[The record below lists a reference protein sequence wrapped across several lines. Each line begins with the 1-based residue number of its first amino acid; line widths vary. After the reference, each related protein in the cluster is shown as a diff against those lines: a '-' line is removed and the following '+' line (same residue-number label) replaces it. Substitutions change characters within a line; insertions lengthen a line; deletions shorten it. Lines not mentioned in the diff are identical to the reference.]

1 MIGYLTRRLLTLIP
15 LFFGITLISFV
26 VINLAPGGPIGV
38 VADLNPK
45 MTAEAR
51 ERLIKYYGLDQPM
64 HKRYFDWLRQFVSLD
79 FGVSFSADHRP
90 VMDKIKE
97 ALPIT
102 ITINALAFL
111 LILVIAIPIG
121 AYSASHP
128 YSKFD
133 KSLTVFVYLGFA
145 MPTFWLA
152 LLVLIL
158 FSVQLEWLPISGLR
172 SLDYGRLS
180 LAGKLWDTASHLIL
194 PVLLEAFSDLASLS
208 RYMRGSMLE
217 VMRQDYIVAAR
228 SKGLSEKEVVYK
240 HALRNAL
247 LPVVTILGLSVP
259 GLIGGSVIF
268 EQIFAIPGM
277 GRLFYTGVMSRDYP
291 LVMGI
296 LAIGAFLTL
305 LGNLLADVSYAIVDP
320 RIRRGGKG

>member
-1 MIGYLTRRLLTLIP
+1 MIP

-26 VINLAPGGPIGV
+26 VINLAPGGPISV

-45 MTAEAR
+45 MTAQAR
-51 ERLIKYYGLDQPM
+51 ERLIKYYGLDQPLY
-64 HKRYFDWLRQFVSLD
+64 KRYFNWLRQFVSLD

-102 ITINALAFL
+102 ITINALALL
-111 LILVIAIPIG
+111 LILVVAIPIG

-128 YSKFD
+128 YSSFD
-133 KSLTVFVYLGFA
+133 KSLTVFVYVGFA

-152 LLVLIL
+152 LLALIL

-172 SLDYGRLS
+172 SLDYNRLS
-180 LAGKLWDTASHLIL
+180 LAGKVWDNVSHLIL
-194 PVLLEAFSDLASLS
+194 PVLLEAFGGLASLS

-259 GLIGGSVIF
+259 GLVGGSVIF

-296 LAIGAFLTL
+296 LVIGAILTL
-305 LGNLLADVSYAIVDP
+305 LGNLLADISYAIVDP
-320 RIRRGGKG
+320 RIRKGGKR

>member
-1 MIGYLTRRLLTLIP
+1 MVGYLIRRILTLIP

-26 VINLAPGGPIGV
+26 VIHLAPGSPIDIL
-38 VADLNPK
+38 ADLNPK
-45 MTAEAR
+45 MTAEAK
-51 ERLIKYYGLDQPM
+51 ERLIAYYGLDKPL
-64 HKRYFDWLRQFVSLD
+64 HERYLRWLGRFVTLD
-79 FGVSFSADHRP
+79 FGVSFSPDRRP
-90 VMDKIKE
+90 VIDKIKE
-97 ALPIT
+97 TLPIT
-102 ITINALAFL
+102 ILINALSLL
-111 LILVIAIPIG
+111 LILTVAIPIG

-128 YSKFD
+128 YSTFD
-133 KSLTVFVYLGFA
+133 KSLTVFVYIGFA

-152 LLVLIL
+152 LLALIF

-172 SLDYGRLS
+172 SLDY
-180 LAGKLWDTASHLIL
+180 AGFTFGGKVWDLVSHLIL
-194 PVLLEAFSDLASLS
+194 PVLLSAFGGLAGLS

-217 VMRQDYIVAAR
+217 VMRQEYITAAR
-228 SKGLSEKEVVYK
+228 SKGLSEKEVIYK

-296 LAIGAFLTL
+296 LTIGAFLTL
-305 LGNLLADVSYAIVDP
+305 LGNLLADISYAIVDP
-320 RIRRGGKG
+320 RIRRGGKA

>member
-1 MIGYLTRRLLTLIP
+1 MVSYLSRRLLTLVP
-15 LFFGITLISFV
+15 LFFGITLISFA
-26 VINLAPGGPIGV
+26 VIQLAPGSPIDV
-38 VADLNPK
+38 LADLNPK
-45 MTAEAR
+45 MTAEAK
-51 ERLIKYYGLDQPM
+51 ERLIKYYGLDKPL
-64 HKRYFDWLRQFVSLD
+64 HERYLDWLRRFVALD

-102 ITINALAFL
+102 ITINALALL
-111 LILVIAIPIG
+111 LIFVVAIPIG

-128 YSKFD
+128 YSNFD
-133 KSLTVFVYLGFA
+133 KSLTVFVYVGFA

-152 LLVLIL
+152 LLTLIL

-172 SLDYGRLS
+172 SLDYNRLS
-180 LAGKLWDTASHLIL
+180 IMGKLWDTTSHLIL
-194 PVLLEAFSDLASLS
+194 PVLLEAFGGLASLS

-217 VMRQDYIVAAR
+217 VMRQDYIIAAR
-228 SKGLSEKEVVYK
+228 SKGLSETDVVYK

-320 RIRRGGKG
+320 RIRRGSNG

>member
-1 MIGYLTRRLLTLIP
+1 MIAYLARRLLTLIP

-26 VINLAPGGPIGV
+26 VINLAPGGPISV

-51 ERLIKYYGLDQPM
+51 ERLIKYYGLDQPLY
-64 HKRYFDWLRQFVSLD
+64 KRYVDWLRQFASLN

-90 VMDKIKE
+90 VMDKVKE

-102 ITINALAFL
+102 ITINALALL
-111 LILVIAIPIG
+111 LILVVAIPIG

-128 YSKFD
+128 YSRFD
-133 KSLTVFVYLGFA
+133 KSLTVFVYVGFA

-152 LLVLIL
+152 LLALIL

-172 SLDYGRLS
+172 SLDYNRLS
-180 LAGKLWDTASHLIL
+180 FAGKLWDNTLHLIL
-194 PVLLEAFSDLASLS
+194 PVLLEAFGGLAGFS

-217 VMRQDYIVAAR
+217 VMRQDYITAAR
-228 SKGLSEKEVVYK
+228 SKGLSEEEVIYK

-320 RIRRGGKG
+320 RIRKGGNP

>member
-1 MIGYLTRRLLTLIP
+1 MITYLARRLLTLIP
-15 LFFGITLISFV
+15 LFFGITLISFA
-26 VINLAPGGPIGV
+26 VIQIAPGSPIDV
-38 VADLNPK
+38 LADLNPK
-45 MTAEAR
+45 MTAEAKA
-51 ERLIKYYGLDQPM
+51 RLVKYYGLDKPL
-64 HKRYFDWLRQFVSLD
+64 HERYLDWLRRFLALD
-79 FGVSFSADHRP
+79 FGDSFSADHRP

-102 ITINALAFL
+102 ITINALALL

-121 AYSASHP
+121 AYSASHL

-133 KSLTVFVYLGFA
+133 KSLTVFVYVGFA

-152 LLVLIL
+152 LLALIL
-158 FSVQLEWLPISGLR
+158 FSVQLEWLPISGLK
-172 SLDYGRLS
+172 SLDYSRLS
-180 LAGKLWDTASHLIL
+180 LAGRFWDSASHLIL
-194 PVLLEAFSDLASLS
+194 PVLLEAFSGLASLS

-228 SKGLSEKEVVYK
+228 SKGLSENDVIYK

-305 LGNLLADVSYAIVDP
+305 LGNLLADLSYAIVDP